1 MMAINST
8 FWTPT
13 YTVTVSSFNILGT
26 QAILSSMHR
35 RGEEG
40 GQLVLEKIVNFTLNI
55 VII

>member
-1 MMAINST
+1 MAINST